1 MSPHENVGDTFDP
14 AKYLSILTEGEE
26 GNADTTALIILNS
39 AIEDYDYFI
48 RLYSHAS
55 FRLCA
60 DGGAN
65 RLSDLLRSY
74 HKDLSWKGALRIALP
89 DAIHGDLDSLK
100 DDVRSAYES
109 LGVEVSQDGDQY
121 STDFNKAVKKVLE
134 RLPNAQD
141 VLVVGS
147 IGGRVDQGV
156 GLLGEF
162 YREQIVRHPHLRLW
176 LFNEASV
183 STILKTG
190 TTTIRTKLSD
200 GLLKRNIGILP
211 LYGPAVIST
220 TGLEWDVQDWPTEIG
235 GQLSTS
241 NHIVADAI
249 TISTNKEV
257 LFTVQRSSNSTK
269 PNQV

>member
-1 MSPHENVGDTFDP
+1 MSPHEHVGDTLDP
-14 AKYLSILTEGEE
+14 ARYLSESKEGEE
-26 GNADTTALIILNS
+26 QDANTTALIVLNS
-39 AIEDYDYFI
+39 PIDDYDYFI
-48 RLYSHAS
+48 RLYRHAS

-74 HKDLSWKGALRIALP
+74 HKDLQWKEALRKALP

-121 STDFNKAVKKVLE
+121 STDFNKAVNKVLE
-134 RLPNAQD
+134 RLPHVQD

-162 YREQIVRHPHLRLW
+162 YREQIVRHPHLRFW

-183 STILKTG
+183 STILRSG
-190 TTTIRTKLSD
+190 TTRIRTQLSD
-200 GLLKRNIGILP
+200 GRLKRNIGILP

-241 NHIVADAI
+241 NHIVEDEI

-257 LFTVQRSSNSTK
+257 LFTVQRSSDAK
-269 PNQV
+269 RPDQV